1 MFNFKRMFKFA
12 AAAAVA
18 LGMVSCAGEDI
29 RTASEGNMIPDNA
42 VFAMQ
47 VNAGQLWD
55 KALGAPGSE
64 ARQLWA
70 MSKKSLPL
78 VASSL
83 GEIGTLVNDVVSDP
97 AKIGLC
103 MDKPMVL
110 SFSADMNNFADEQ
123 AAGEA
128 CLVALLEDSE
138 AFVKTVDSVLKL
150 VRDETGVVISKE
162 EVGSSYA
169 YYSFSIDEEV
179 AVDALV
185 TDESVV
191 IRLKGDTTGEIKNL
205 KASML
210 ELFANGGPAAAKGLD
225 AFYGSKGEFAMWMNY
240 EGIMNMA
247 MPVLESEEPSSVAVF
262 QQYMPMLKGASM
274 VMDLEFKNGQTVL
287 QCKVFGSEEMM
298 KYSEKYYAEAS
309 SKYLAEIPFE
319 PCVVVNGAMK
329 DLAGL
334 VKEMSAASPELAEG
348 FEYLESKL
356 GIDEKFI
363 EGLPGLITFAL
374 DGRGIDYR
382 ELPGFLL
389 LMECD
394 ANVWEF
400 AEQYL
405 EMYADEVEEDLYCI
419 EDMFCISYAEGTLKV
434 ADIYTF
440 ISQPDEFSY
449 EDSYL
454 GQQIEKG
461 GVVIDLSKLPSS
473 VLDAAAREIDYSMTG
488 SQLLEFVNSIVI
500 NYHDT
505 TSIVT
510 LNMGDSKEN
519 LLGKF
524 VQTALEEVLDD
535 YPLFDML

>member
-1 MFNFKRMFKFA
+1 MFNFKKMFKLA

-18 LGMVSCAGEDI
+18 LGMVSCAGEDV

-55 KALGAPGSE
+55 KALGAPGSK
-64 ARQLWA
+64 AHQIWA
-70 MSKKSLPL
+70 MTKKSLPL
-78 VASSL
+78 VTTSL
-83 GEIGTLVNDVVSDP
+83 GEIGTLANDVVSDP

-103 MDKPMVL
+103 VDKPMVL
-110 SFSADMNNFADEQ
+110 SFSADLSNFADEM
-123 AAGEA
+123 ASGEV
-128 CLVALLEDSE
+128 CLVALLDDSE
-138 AFVKTVDSVLKL
+138 AFVKTVDSVVKL
-150 VRDETGVVISKE
+150 VRDEAGIVISKE
-162 EVGSSYA
+162 EVGESCA
-169 YYSFSIDEEV
+169 YYSFSPDEEAAFDILV
-179 AVDALV
+179 SEESAVFRI
-185 TDESVV
+185 T
-191 IRLKGDTTGEIKNL
+191 GDTTGQIKDL
-205 KASML
+205 KSGML
-210 ELFANGGPAAAKGLD
+210 ELFANGGPADTKGLD
-225 AFYGSKGEFAMWMNY
+225 AFYGSKGELATWMNY
-240 EGIMNMA
+240 DGIVNMA
-247 MPVLESEEPSSVAVF
+247 LPVLEAEDPSSVAVF

-298 KYSEKYYAEAS
+298 KYTEKYYAEAS

-334 VKEMSAASPELAEG
+334 VKEMSSASPELAEG
-348 FEYLESKL
+348 FEYLESEL

-363 EGLPGLITFAL
+363 EGLPGLVTFAL
-374 DGRGIDYR
+374 DGRGIDNR

-419 EDMFCISYAEGTLKV
+419 EDMLCIAYAEGTFKV

-440 ISQPDEFSY
+440 ISQPDEYSY

-473 VLDAAAREIDYSMTG
+473 ALDAVAREIDYSLTG

-505 TSIVT
+505 TSTVT
-510 LNMGDSKEN
+510 LNMGDSQEN

-524 VQTALEEVLDD
+524 VQIALEEVMDE

>member
-1 MFNFKRMFKFA
+1 MFNFKKMFKLA
-12 AAAAVA
+12 AAAAVT
-18 LGMVSCAGEDI
+18 LGMVSCAGDDI
-29 RTASEGNMIPDNA
+29 LTASEGNMIPDNA
-42 VFAMQ
+42 VFAVQ

-64 ARQLWA
+64 ARQLWE

-110 SFSADMNNFADEQ
+110 SFSADLSNFADEM
-123 AAGEA
+123 ASGEV
-128 CLVALLEDSE
+128 CLVALLDDSE
-138 AFVKTVDSVLKL
+138 AFVKTVDSGVKL
-150 VRDETGVVISKE
+150 VHDEAGIVISKE
-162 EVGSSYA
+162 EVGESCA
-169 YYSFSIDEEV
+169 YYSFSPDEEAAFDILV
-179 AVDALV
+179 SEESAVFRI
-185 TDESVV
+185 T
-191 IRLKGDTTGEIKNL
+191 GDTTGQIKDL
-205 KASML
+205 KSGML
-210 ELFANGGPAAAKGLD
+210 ELFANGGPAEAKGLD
-225 AFYGSKGEFAMWMNY
+225 AFYGSKGEFATWMNY

-247 MPVLESEEPSSVAVF
+247 MPVLESEDPSSVAVF

-287 QCKVFGSEEMM
+287 QCKVFGAEEMM

-348 FEYLESKL
+348 FEYLESEL

-419 EDMFCISYAEGTLKV
+419 ENMLCISYAEGTLKV

-440 ISQPDEFSY
+440 ISQPDEYSY

-461 GVVIDLSKLPSS
+461 GVVIDLSKLPLSA
-473 VLDAAAREIDYSMTG
+473 LDALAREIDYSMTG

-505 TSIVT
+505 TSTVT
-510 LNMGDSKEN
+510 LNMGDSQEN

-524 VQTALEEVLDD
+524 VQIALEEVMDE
-535 YPLFDML
+535 YSLFDML